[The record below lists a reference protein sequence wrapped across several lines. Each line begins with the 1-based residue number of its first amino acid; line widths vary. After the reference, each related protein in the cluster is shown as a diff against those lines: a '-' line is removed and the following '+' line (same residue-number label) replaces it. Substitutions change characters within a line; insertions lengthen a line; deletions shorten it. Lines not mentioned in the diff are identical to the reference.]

1 MNFLEMIYFKDY
13 PGFTCGSK
21 SPDSRFLVWD
31 SNFSEDFVYIILGRI
46 TTSIYGDSE
55 RYVTLEEAM
64 QAIRHEAIIKYFS
77 DEY

>member
-1 MNFLEMIYFKDY
+1 MIYFKDY

-31 SNFSEDFVYIILGRI
+31 SKFSDDFVYIILGRI

-64 QAIRHEAIIKYFS
+64 QAIRHEAIINFF

>member
-1 MNFLEMIYFKDY
+1 MIYFKDY

-46 TTSIYGDSE
+46 TTSIYGDSQ
-55 RYVTLEEAM
+55 RYETLEEAM
-64 QAIRHEAIIKYFS
+64 QAIRCNAIMEYFD